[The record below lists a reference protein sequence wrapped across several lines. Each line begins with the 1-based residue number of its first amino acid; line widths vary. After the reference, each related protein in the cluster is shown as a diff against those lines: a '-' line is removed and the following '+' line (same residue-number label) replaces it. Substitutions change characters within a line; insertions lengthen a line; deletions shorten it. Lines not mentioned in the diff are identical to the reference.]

1 MQESGRLVLLKA
13 CWLGGLADVSLSSKT
28 GNWSAGADLPPKK
41 TQRAITTAS
50 IKVVEKNVT
59 AFCASHLPAF
69 FAGAGSSCWGLS
81 ESGSSGVRSVSCGSS
96 TCEVEVPA
104 PIS

>member
-1 MQESGRLVLLKA
+1 MDRWFYISERGYREFRTKRERMQESGRLVLSKA
-13 CWLGGLADVSLSSKT
+13 CWRGGLADVSLSSKT

-41 TQRAITTAS
+41 TQRAITTAN

-69 FAGAGSSCWGLS
+69 FTGAGSLC
-81 ESGSSGVRSVSCGSS
+81 
-96 TCEVEVPA
+96 
-104 PIS
+104 